1 MTAAHPPAQ
10 GRTGAEAPVPE
21 SGGTLAYNVMHFVRA
36 LRGAGLPAGPGKTIA
51 AVRAVE
57 AVDPTRRSDLYWALH
72 AVLVERRDQHDIFDQ
87 AFRLFW
93 REIRLESAVQGP
105 VMATD
110 RLPRPEA
117 PPASR
122 RASEAI
128 APRRAD
134 EEEGRDDVE
143 IELDAVLTFSPQEVL
158 QAMDFE
164 DMSADELAEAKRA
177 IAALRLPLKPVPTR
191 RFRAD
196 ALGRRIDMRATLR
209 ASLRSSGDLMP
220 LKRRSRAERQP
231 ALVVLCDVSGSMSR
245 YSRMFLHFVH
255 AVTNDRDRVHSFLF
269 GTRLTNITRHL
280 KHRDVDVAVGRAS
293 TAVRDWSGGTR
304 IGPSLKD
311 FNQHWSRRVLAQGAV
326 VLLITDGLDRDDLGI
341 LRAEVERLHKSCRRL
356 VWLNPLLRYEGFR
369 PEAGGVR
376 TILPHIDEF
385 RPVHNIASLTDI
397 AAALS
402 APAPAPA
409 QRGAVWG

>member
-1 MTAAHPPAQ
+1 MTTDRPL
-10 GRTGAEAPVPE
+10 PE
-21 SGGTLAYNVMHFVRA
+21 PEGGGTLAYNVMHFVRA

-93 REIRLESAVQGP
+93 REVRLESAVQGP

-134 EEEGRDDVE
+134 EEEGRENVE

-293 TAVRDWSGGTR
+293 KAVHDWSGGTR

-311 FNQHWSRRVLAQGAV
+311 FNQYWSRRVLAQGAV

-356 VWLNPLLRYEGFR
+356 VWLNPLLRYEGFK

-402 APAPAPA
+402 APAPA
-409 QRGAVWG
+409 QQGAAWG

>member
-1 MTAAHPPAQ
+1 MTAVQPPVEARAG
-10 GRTGAEAPVPE
+10 GR
-21 SGGTLAYNVMHFVRA
+21 LAYNVMHFVRA
-36 LRGAGLPAGPGKTIA
+36 LRSAGLPAGPGKTVE

-93 REIRLESAVQGP
+93 RELRPESAVRGP

-110 RLPRPEA
+110 RLPKPEA

-128 APRRAD
+128 APRKP
-134 EEEGRDDVE
+134 EEEESREDIE

-158 QAMDFE
+158 QEMDFE

-177 IAALRLPLKPVPTR
+177 IAALRLPIKPVPTR
-191 RFRAD
+191 RFRPD
-196 ALGRRIDMRATLR
+196 PQGRRIDMRATLR

-220 LKRRSRAERQP
+220 LRRRSRALRQP

-269 GTRLTNITRHL
+269 GTRLSNITRHL
-280 KHRDVDVAVGRAS
+280 RHRDVDVAVARAS
-293 TAVRDWSGGTR
+293 GAVRDWSGGTR
-304 IGPSLKD
+304 IGPSLKA
-311 FNQHWSRRVLAQGAV
+311 FNQDWSRRVLAQGAV

-341 LRAEVERLHKSCRRL
+341 LEAEVERLHKSCRRL

-385 RPVHNIASLTDI
+385 RPVHNIASLVDI
-397 AAALS
+397 ADALRTPAEGRQGAA
-402 APAPAPA
+402 
-409 QRGAVWG
+409 WG

>member
-1 MTAAHPPAQ
+1 MT
-10 GRTGAEAPVPE
+10 TDPVPVE
-21 SGGTLAYNVMHFVRA
+21 TEAGGTLAYNVMHFVRG

-87 AFRLFW
+87 AFHLFW
-93 REIRLESAVQGP
+93 REIRLQSAVQGP
-105 VMATD
+105 VMASD
-110 RLPRPEA
+110 RLPQPEA

-128 APRRAD
+128 APRLPD
-134 EEEGRDDVE
+134 EEENQENVE

-158 QAMDFE
+158 QEMDFE

-177 IAALRLPLKPVPTR
+177 IAALRLPIKPVPTR
-191 RFRAD
+191 RFRPD
-196 ALGRRIDMRATLR
+196 QLGRRIDMRATLR

-220 LKRRSRAERQP
+220 LKRRSRAERLP
-231 ALVVLCDVSGSMSR
+231 TLVVLCDVSGSMSR

-269 GTRLTNITRHL
+269 GTRLTNITRYL
-280 KHRDVDVAVGRAS
+280 RHRDVDVAVGSASRA
-293 TAVRDWSGGTR
+293 VHDWSGGTR
-304 IGPSLKD
+304 IGPCLKD
-311 FNQHWSRRVLAQGAV
+311 FNQYWSRRVLAQGAL

-341 LRAEVERLHKSCRRL
+341 LRVEVERLHKSCRRL
-356 VWLNPLLRYEGFR
+356 IWLNPLLRYEGFK

-376 TILPHIDEF
+376 TILPHIDDF
-385 RPVHNIASLTDI
+385 RPVHNIASLMDI

-402 APAPAPA
+402 APAAAEQGAA
-409 QRGAVWG
+409 QG